1 MLQSG
6 GKIMT
11 HLYLIRHAAYISTN
25 AEGHLTDMGLSETGI
40 QQANRLYHHLVRTRK
55 IKADVLISSTKLRA
69 LQTAEIIAPA
79 FGLPIIQHDDLQEW
93 RNISEGTLTMREFE
107 TKFAEARTMN
117 DKLFRPI
124 VDSHETWTEFMFRA
138 SNALNNITQEYR
150 NRSVV
155 IVCHG
160 GILEASFL
168 FFSGLP
174 TLAFP
179 NVIIDVDYTSVSH
192 WRLHNERIRE
202 RWQLVS
208 FNDIAHL
215 YEA

>member
-1 MLQSG
+1 
-6 GKIMT
+6 MT
-11 HLYLIRHAAYISTN
+11 HLYLIRHGAYISSD
-25 AEGHLTDMGLSETGI
+25 EEHRLVDRGLSASGI
-40 QQANRLYHHLVRTRK
+40 EQCNRLHRHLIRTGK

-79 FGLPIIQHDDLQEW
+79 FGTPIIERDDLQEW
-93 RNISEGTLTMREFE
+93 RNISEGTLTRREFE
-107 TKFAEARTMN
+107 AKFAEARTMH

-124 VDSHETWTEFMFRA
+124 VDNHETWTEFMFRA
-138 SNALNNITQEYR
+138 CNALNDIVHEYR
-150 NRSVV
+150 NRSIVV
-155 IVCHG
+155 VCHG
-160 GILEASFL
+160 GIVEASFL
-168 FFSGLP
+168 FFSGLS

-192 WRLHNERIRE
+192 WQLHNERIRE

-215 YEA
+215 YE